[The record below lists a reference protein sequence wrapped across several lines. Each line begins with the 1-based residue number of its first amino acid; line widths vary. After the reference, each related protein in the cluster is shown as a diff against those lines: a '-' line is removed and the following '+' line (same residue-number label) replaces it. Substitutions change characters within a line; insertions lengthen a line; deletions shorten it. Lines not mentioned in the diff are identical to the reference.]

1 MKRMWL
7 LFALASCNDV
17 TSYSNNGD
25 HWEGQI
31 VQGAYLRS
39 GLGADVTMFLTFDGA
54 EFQGSP
60 GAITTN
66 DGHFHQSV
74 LRPIPQAWHD
84 SISLM
89 DFGEGRVKSMMY
101 AVAPSGPNEADVLA
115 VVSLMK
121 DSTIEVRLIRG
132 APGGMTSGDSPLF
145 GVFMLGRKP
154 GPSP

>member
-1 MKRMWL
+1 MRSL
-7 LFALASCNDV
+7 LLLALAACNDV

-39 GLGADVTMFLTFDGA
+39 GLGADVTMFLEFDGSH
-54 EFQGSP
+54 FQDAP

-66 DGHFHQSV
+66 DGHFHQSA

-84 SISLM
+84 TISLM
-89 DFGEGRVKSMMY
+89 EFGDGRVKTMIY
-101 AVAPSGPNEADVLA
+101 AVTPSFPNEADALA

-121 DSTIEVRLIRG
+121 DSTIEVRLLRS
-132 APGGMTSGDSPLF
+132 APGGTMPGDNPLF
-145 GVFMLGRKP
+145 GVFRLDRKP
-154 GPSP
+154 GASP